1 MKKNFFRLLLLTAL
15 MLTGGNVWAGEV
27 TTIYERGTSSAAWKS
42 DDLSSTATVGK
53 WSGTLN
59 GNTGI
64 TLTSDPFLQ
73 VSARGKT
80 TTATGTLLLNRTAY
94 TIVTLDAVWNV
105 GASDYPSND
114 NLTSFTY
121 GGFTFSYYTRNSTT
135 KYSFNGNEKT
145 ISSIGNSSD
154 VSIHMVV
161 NSKNGTISEFSVTS
175 GGSQLISLS
184 DLGSSPAFSAGTDF
198 DNVII
203 SAANNVSS
211 NNTRGYLKSITVTQE
226 TQDVL
231 SADYTVNWVCNNQT
245 VKSETRNGE
254 VGSDIVLTNAD
265 KETFF
270 NSDQTK
276 RYIYVSDNS
285 EGKTVSDETNT
296 VVTVKVKE
304 AAKYAYTVTSAY
316 NGQLLDWST
325 SGEVWEDM
333 NTVTVQY
340 PRFQAVDNVLVQRA
354 PVSNDLKTS
363 VTVTSDGFT
372 TSLDYTQYNGID
384 NLYLL
389 SEAENL
395 ETGLSTNATSFTSRV
410 SNGQIAFGVSGT
422 LLTLPAGTYI
432 FTLGVIGGDNNTHQ
446 VAYTVSAGDTQII
459 EGTCTG
465 NMLNL
470 MTSEEFTLNAD
481 TPITFTCSDP
491 SSSRG
496 IDLIF
501 VQKTADAVTKA
512 YTINYQFE
520 GETVFTETGE
530 GAQGAVVEAKES
542 ITVTTGEGDETT
554 TQTYYLDD
562 NQTTSL
568 TIDADEANNVLNVA
582 VRLPRTADVTVNAVD
597 DQGTVLKSFTAEA
610 TEGGEAVWV
619 YYTRAVEVDGVY
631 YTVPAKNGNGR
642 NYGVSK
648 SYGDEPTEITYTK
661 DESISYYAE
670 AEDLNKSRS
679 YAAEGNVPERASGGH
694 WWRLFKASY
703 AYTPILEGGVYK
715 ILISGRNQNGNS
727 AAELTVQ
734 VRYGDGTLVGEN
746 VLSWG
751 TSTNA
756 EYAVENIN
764 VPEGGASIAVV
775 NTNPDYTSNLGLDYI
790 ILYKT
795 GEAETEL
802 ITVTSA
808 GARTYCSKN
817 VLDFG
822 NVEGLKA
829 YYLTVD
835 GDQISM
841 GETILV
847 GGYVGVY
854 IEAAEGSYEVPV
866 MKDLAVE
873 SLPDGVNDLFGVT
886 EETQVEAPIYVLMN
900 ADNGLG
906 FYKTS
911 QTFTVGAHTAY
922 IPGSKVTAGVKS
934 LTFMNDE
941 PTDISGVNADS
952 LTGKN
957 AVIYNLAGQ
966 RVAAPAK
973 GIYIVNG
980 KKVLIK

>member
-15 MLTGGNVWAGEV
+15 MLAGGNAWAGEV
-27 TTIYERGTSSAAWKS
+27 TTIYERGTSSSAWDS
-42 DDLSSTATVGK
+42 DDLSSTATVGL

-64 TLTSDPFLQ
+64 SLTSDPFLQ

-80 TTATGTLLLNRTAY
+80 TTATGTLLLKRTAY
-94 TIVTLDAVWNV
+94 SIVTLDAVWNV
-105 GASDYPSND
+105 GASDFPSYD

-121 GGFTFSYYTRNSTT
+121 GGFTFTYLTRTKTT
-135 KYSFNGNEKT
+135 KYSFNGTEQT
-145 ISSIGNSSD
+145 ITSIDNSSD

-161 NSKNGTISEFSVTS
+161 NSKDRTISEFSVTS
-175 GGSQLISLS
+175 GGSQLISLN
-184 DLGSSPAFSAGTDF
+184 DLGSLPAFSAGTDF

-203 SAANNVSS
+203 SATNNVSS
-211 NNTRGYLKSITVTQE
+211 NNTRGYLKSITVAQE
-226 TQDVL
+226 TQDVQ

-245 VKSETRNGE
+245 VKTETRNSE
-254 VGSDIVLTNAD
+254 VDSGIVLNNAD
-265 KETFF
+265 KEAFF
-270 NSDQTK
+270 NSDETK
-276 RYIYVSDNS
+276 RYLYVSDNA
-285 EGKTVSDETNT
+285 EGKTVSGETTT
-296 VVTVKVKE
+296 VVTITVKE

-316 NGQLLDWST
+316 NGQPLDWST
-325 SGEVWEDM
+325 TGEVWEDL

-340 PRFQAVDNVLVQRA
+340 PRFQAADNVLVQRA
-354 PVSNDLKTS
+354 PVSNNLQTS

-410 SNGQIAFGVSGT
+410 SNGQIAFGASGT
-422 LLTLPAGTYI
+422 LLTLPAGSYI
-432 FTLGVIGGDNNTHQ
+432 FTFGVIGGDGSNHQ
-446 VAYTVSAGDTQII
+446 VAYTVSAGETQII

-496 IDLIF
+496 IDLVF

-530 GAQGAVVEAKES
+530 GAQGAVIEAKES
-542 ITVTTGEGDETT
+542 VTVTTGEGDETT

-582 VRLPRTADVTVNAVD
+582 VRLPRTADVIVNAVD
-597 DQGTVLKSFTAEA
+597 NQGTVLRSFTAEA

-631 YTVPAKNGNGR
+631 YTVPANNGNGR

-648 SYGDEPTEITYTK
+648 SYGDDPTEITYTK

-670 AEDLNKSRS
+670 SEDLNKSRS
-679 YAAEGNVPERASGGH
+679 YAAEGQAAERASGGH
-694 WWRLFKASY
+694 WWRLSKASY
-703 AYTPILEGGVYK
+703 AYTPALEGGVYTVYV
-715 ILISGRNQNGNS
+715 SGRGER
-727 AAELTVQ
+727 AAEVGIQ
-734 VRYGDGTLVGEN
+734 VRYPDGTLVGEN
-746 VLSWG
+746 TLTWAS
-751 TSTNA
+751 SQNA
-756 EYAVENIN
+756 EQSVEGVN
-764 VPEGGASIAVV
+764 VPEGCSVAVV
-775 NTNPDYTSNLGLDYI
+775 NPDADYNNQLGFDYI
-790 ILYKT
+790 ILSKT

-808 GARTYCSKN
+808 GARTYCSEN
-817 VLDFG
+817 VLDFS

-829 YYLTVD
+829 YYLTVE
-835 GDQISM
+835 GDQITM
-841 GETILV
+841 NETSIV
-847 GGYVGVY
+847 GGYVAVY

-866 MKDLAVE
+866 MNDLEVE
-873 SLPDGVNDLFGVT
+873 PLPDGVNDLVGVT

-941 PTDISGVNADS
+941 PTGISGVNADS
-952 LTGKN
+952 LTDKN

-980 KKVLIK
+980 KKVLMK